1 MKTIKYDSSRPLM
14 RLEKGDKAIISVSRF
29 PFANSKDK
37 ERYKDVPE
45 GKYNAICVDYLY
57 LECADYPILSGRYN
71 YWRGDKWGCSEGIY
85 ADEANQQN

>member
-37 ERYKDVPE
+37 SVIKMFQKGNIMPYVLIICIWSVP
-45 GKYNAICVDYLY
+45 IV
-57 LECADYPILSGRYN
+57 
-71 YWRGDKWGCSEGIY
+71 
-85 ADEANQQN
+85 QF